1 MATAE
6 NVDVLIRQA
15 VEGAADVRNAA
26 QRIRDLGGDA
36 DTAQGQADDLTRQ
49 LDTLGNQ
56 NRLIAQFAQLKRET
70 GETGRELEGARE
82 HAADLG
88 KQYNRTEKPTA
99 KLTREFERARK
110 EVREL
115 DQRQLKQRQTL
126 QQLRGSMQQAGVSTN
141 NLSAAQQKVTAQTQK
156 AQQRM
161 EGLRS
166 TTDKTETELRQSGK
180 AADALRRDFER
191 IGVKP
196 FQDVEKEV
204 RDTEM
209 ALDRL
214 RRSGKLSGTELQ
226 RATQGAN
233 QRIAELRGT
242 TERTAGTMGRLR
254 GAVTGLATGLL
265 GGAGLVAGIRAAVS
279 ASANFEKA
287 MSQVQVITRATGEDL
302 QQLEGL
308 AREMGATT
316 QFSATQAANGM
327 QFLARAGFDTKE
339 IISALPATLNLATAE
354 GLELGNA
361 ADITSNILSGFN
373 LEAERTGEVADIL
386 VRASQS
392 ANTNVQQLGEAMAT
406 AAPIASSLGFS
417 VGDTAAAIG
426 VLSNAGIQ
434 GQRAG
439 TGLRS
444 VLASLSDV
452 TPKAGAAL
460 DSLGLTAAQVNPQTN
475 SLAQIIER
483 LRDAGL
489 QSSEAFQIFGREA
502 APAILALTGQTDAL
516 EDLNN
521 KIRESGGAAE
531 DAAEK
536 MRDNLLGDFNA
547 LKSAASELAIS
558 IGESGLTGAL
568 RGLLQAVTGA
578 IRAFTELPGPIQAT
592 AAAVAGLAAATAT
605 LVATQRLLGPLLG
618 KTAAQSAA
626 ATTALGAHTAAT
638 RTATTA
644 AVAHGAAVR
653 TAGVATGRLAQLL
666 RLTPWGIALAGLGQV
681 LAAYLEYKRAAD
693 SAAEAQERV
702 NKQLR
707 EGIDAARENAAAAA
721 EGADGARAAIDAIAG
736 GVDNLTA
743 SQRAF
748 YRSNLQQAEQYLE
761 AQIAIGVRE
770 QELHG
775 NTRIALGEVG
785 EQLRAVRAAQEQ
797 LGAAIQRQ
805 ADGPYSALQDRVDA
819 LRSEFNGLGDDIGD
833 VAAGTLQALG
843 DRARANLGEAQ
854 QAVADVRAE
863 FPALQNVSDEALARI
878 DQGFADAIGRV
889 EELNGII
896 NTVSEEALRRLGID
910 ASEVMTGVRSE
921 VRETIGAFDTLASDA
936 TTDAR
941 LIEAAYG
948 RVLEQ
953 LDSPAELRAF
963 ESSLQQAA
971 RAGFDVGDALEVVR
985 NRLRSAGDEAT
996 VQGDEVARVT
1006 DEYGRLGDAAEDA
1019 GSRAENAH
1027 RRAADAAR
1035 DQARATEQARN
1046 ANSGST
1052 YGGATT
1058 IAGRGGEGG
1067 EHTSPIDQDL
1077 QSIESS
1083 ILNATQSS
1091 GLSAEDRQALVTQ
1104 ANARLDELQDLARS
1118 GQYRYQGGVERYAR
1132 AQADIIE
1139 DVRRQADEILG
1150 IGGNRSQ
1157 RDLARIFRPPS
1168 LQERDERGTQSGA
1181 GGRDVVD
1188 ININT
1193 DGRTIELQGSREA
1206 QRELQSLLE
1215 GLANARAVSA
1225 AGA

>member
-1 MATAE
+1 MAE
-6 NVDVLIRQA
+6 NVDIRIRNA
-15 VEGAADVRNAA
+15 VEGVESVRQAA
-26 QRIRDLGGDA
+26 QRIRELGGNATKTQTEA
-36 DTAQGQADDLTRQ
+36 DSLEKELSQ
-49 LDTLGNQ
+49 LGNQ
-56 NRLIAQFAQLKRET
+56 QALITQFGRVKREL
-70 GETGRELEGARE
+70 GETGTQLAEARE
-82 HAADLG
+82 RAKDLG
-88 KQYNRTEKPTA
+88 KEYNATERPTA

-115 DQRQLKQRQTL
+115 DQRQLKQRRTL

-204 RDTEM
+204 RDTEK

-568 RGLLQAVTGA
+568 RGLLRAVTGA

-681 LAAYLEYKRAAD
+681 LTAYLEYKRAAN

-736 GVDNLTA
+736 GVDNLTE
-743 SQRAF
+743 SQRAY
-748 YRSNLQQAEQYLE
+748 YRSNLDQAEQYLQ
-761 AQIAIGVRE
+761 AQIKIGVRE
-770 QELHG
+770 QELYG
-775 NTRIALGEVG
+775 QTKVNLREVG
-785 EQLRAVRAAQEQ
+785 QQLRDVRAAQE
-797 LGAAIQRQ
+797 
-805 ADGPYSALQDRVDA
+805 V
-819 LRSEFNGLGDDIGD
+819 
-833 VAAGTLQALG
+833 
-843 DRARANLGEAQ
+843 LGEAVAESGDEA
-854 QAVADVRAE
+854 QASAPQFRTLGAEVAELAEAAGIGADEAKRLGEEFDEAARRASALESAFETLGITSTAMLKKQGDEARAAYQTVADAAERGEASVRDVNLAFE
-863 FPALQNVSDEALARI
+863 KMTSATLKAASAADE
-878 DQGFADAIGRV
+878 QGQRSVAANLRATASTEEQKAIV
-889 EELNGII
+889 EELIDRYLQLGD
-896 NTVSEEALRRLGID
+896 TAEE
-910 ASEVMTGVRSE
+910 SNK
-921 VRETIGAFDTLASDA
+921 
-936 TTDAR
+936 
-941 LIEAAYG
+941 
-948 RVLEQ
+948 
-953 LDSPAELRAF
+953 RA
-963 ESSLQQAA
+963 ESS
-971 RAGFDVGDALEVVR
+971 
-985 NRLRSAGDEAT
+985 
-996 VQGDEVARVT
+996 
-1006 DEYGRLGDAAEDA
+1006 
-1019 GSRAENAH
+1019 H
-1027 RRAADAAR
+1027 RRAANAAR
-1035 DQARATEQARN
+1035 DQAAAQSGGSITEQGAL
-1046 ANSGST
+1046 ST
-1052 YGGATT
+1052 V
-1058 IAGRGGEGG
+1058 AGRRGEGG

-1168 LQERDERGTQSGA
+1168 LQERDEQGTGA
-1181 GGRDVVD
+1181 R
-1188 ININT
+1188 
-1193 DGRTIELQGSREA
+1193 
-1206 QRELQSLLE
+1206 
-1215 GLANARAVSA
+1215 RAVDVNLSVGGERVTLQAPDDATADRLLAALENA
-1225 AGA
+1225 AGVSLGGV